1 MLHRRQIACAVSLL
15 AGLTLSAQQSRPLG
29 RQTTAPL
36 SAVFRNEIAKLSG
49 EGLQARES
57 LETNLDGTNRHLA
70 VIFEKTKPKDPRETF
85 EFRIIES
92 DGQSAAT
99 VFRRTEFFFSFV
111 SGEMSA
117 LNATDINA

>member
-1 MLHRRQIACAVSLL
+1 MLHNRKIACAVFLL
-15 AGLTLSAQQSRPLG
+15 AGISLSAQQFRTQG
-29 RQTTAPL
+29 RQTAAPL
-36 SAVFRNEIAKLSG
+36 SAVFRHEIAKLSG
-49 EGLQARES
+49 EGLQVKES
-57 LETNLDGTNRHLA
+57 LEASLDGVNRHLA